1 MTKKSETNGRITSV
15 KVSSIT
21 SIGLLMTI
29 DGKDYFLS
37 YIDFP
42 WFTNARVSEV
52 LNVSTLGRNSL
63 RWESL
68 DVDLEMDSILFPERY
83 PLKARQLETA

>member
-1 MTKKSETNGRITSV
+1 MKKSGMSGRITSA

-21 SIGLLMTI
+21 SIGLFMTI

-37 YIDFP
+37 YKDFP
-42 WFTNARVSEV
+42 WFTDARVSDV

-68 DVDLEMDSILFPERY
+68 DVDLEMESLLSPEKY
-83 PLKARQLETA
+83 PLKAKQFEIA